1 MMPTLDAS
9 APLEPPLSRALYTV
23 GDVVAHRYRLEAP
36 IGSGGMG
43 TVWRA
48 HNELLDAPLAL
59 KLLRRNA
66 HWSGSYERL
75 LLEAKAAACLRH
87 PAIVRAF
94 DFGLTERGDPFLA
107 MELLQG
113 ESLRDLLEREHA
125 LPAVQ
130 AIRTLLPVFAGLSCA
145 HARGIFHLDLK
156 PANTFLG
163 HDHPPAHTPKAFH
176 FY

>member
-1 MMPTLDAS
+1 MTKAGQSVPAFEDQVGVSRATGPSREGCPTDRAGTDVAFPALSTMMPTLDAS
-9 APLEPPLSRALYTV
+9 VPLEPPLSGALYAV

-66 HWSGSYERL
+66 HWSGSCERL

-94 DFGLTERGDPFLA
+94 
-107 MELLQG
+107 
-113 ESLRDLLEREHA
+113 
-125 LPAVQ
+125 
-130 AIRTLLPVFAGLSCA
+130 
-145 HARGIFHLDLK
+145 
-156 PANTFLG
+156 
-163 HDHPPAHTPKAFH
+163 
-176 FY
+176 